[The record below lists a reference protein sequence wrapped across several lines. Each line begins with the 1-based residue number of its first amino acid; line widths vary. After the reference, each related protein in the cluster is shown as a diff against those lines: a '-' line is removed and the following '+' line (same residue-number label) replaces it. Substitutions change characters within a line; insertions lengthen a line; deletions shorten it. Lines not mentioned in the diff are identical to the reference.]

1 MEQVVSSSSTPTGGL
16 LRLSGWVRL
25 DGLWLGPLTATVAG
39 ILASGAFHWSWSTL
53 LRAAVLLLLAEL
65 GWANLWWAAAGT
77 DWASLRERWNEWP
90 GTNLTAGVVPYAQ
103 PGSPAGRLARWWTDL
118 RHWGQA
124 ELWPRR
130 GVQLGAVLMGLP
142 LALAFS
148 FVLGPKIALLTLAV
162 LAISQMVLFFGPA
175 DGNANPF
182 AQAAVEIGI
191 PWLGGV
197 LVFGHLTWPCLALG
211 IGLVVAYAGLVL
223 TSRDKSGG
231 LWLAVGQG
239 TMVVSLA
246 AVNRPLA
253 AAGVG
258 ALYFPQLA
266 LLPWRPA
273 GLGGSAAIR
282 LAQWPFL
289 AAMLLAA
296 TAL

>member
-1 MEQVVSSSSTPTGGL
+1 
-16 LRLSGWVRL
+16 
-25 DGLWLGPLTATVAG
+25 VAG
-39 ILASGAFHWSWSTL
+39 TE
-53 LRAAVLLLLAEL
+53 R
-65 GWANLWWAAAGT
+65 
-77 DWASLRERWNEWP
+77 ASLRERWNELP
-90 GTNLTAGVVPYAQ
+90 GTNLAAGVVPYAQ
-103 PGSPAGRLARWWTDL
+103 PGSHAGRLAGWWTDV
-118 RHWGQA
+118 RHWGRV

-130 GVQLGAVLMGLP
+130 APQLGAILLGLP
-142 LALAFS
+142 LALMFS
-148 FVLGPKIALLTLAV
+148 FVLGPRIVLLALAV

-175 DGNANPF
+175 DGNANPI
-182 AQAAVEIGI
+182 AQAVEIGI

-197 LVFGHLTWPCLALG
+197 LVFGRLRWPCLALG

-239 TMVVSLA
+239 TMVVL
-246 AVNRPLA
+246 LA

-273 GLGGSAAIR
+273 GLGGHAAIR